1 MIPPQLHA
9 FDLNRRRVL
18 HGFGA
23 LATLPILGSNPALAV
38 GQPLHG
44 LSVFGNLKY
53 EADFQRFD
61 YVNSDAPQGGT
72 FTMTTPNW
80 QYNQNPQTFNTLN
93 GFVLQGDAPARI
105 EFLFDSLLARAFD
118 EPDAM
123 YGQLAE
129 SVEIS
134 QDNTTYTFRLRPEAR
149 FHDGTMVRAQ
159 DVAFSFMLL
168 KDQGHP
174 NLSQT
179 LRELVNVEA
188 IDDQTVAVIFTGDQT
203 RQLPLFVGTLPVF
216 SEAYYQENEFDAST
230 SEPPIG
236 SGPYRVERFELGR
249 FIEYRRDPDYW
260 GRDLPVNVGHNNF
273 DLLRIEFFRE
283 RQVAFEAFKKGEIS
297 FREEFSSKTWSTEYN
312 FPAVEDGR
320 VIRGTFPDETP
331 AGAQGWF
338 INTRRSKFAD
348 PRTREALGLA
358 FDFEWSNQ
366 SLFYGLY
373 QRTHS
378 VFENSEMKADGAPTE
393 AELALLEPHR
403 DTLPET
409 VFIEPYTPPVSDGSG
424 QDRRMLRRATQLL
437 RDAGWNRVGTELV
450 NADGDVL
457 TVEFLAN
464 TTVFE
469 RITNPV
475 IANLKRLG
483 VEANFRLVDPAQYQA
498 RQNDFDFDFIGR
510 RFSFLPTPGESIRQF
525 FSSDSADTS
534 GSFNLSGI
542 AEPVVDVLVEN
553 MIRATSREDM
563 VTAARAL
570 DRVLRAG
577 HYWIPQWFKA
587 SHNVAYWDEYGW
599 PEPMPKYA
607 FQIERLWWYDKQK
620 AERIGRA

>member
-18 HGFGA
+18 QGFGA
-23 LATLPILGSNPALAV
+23 LATLPVLGSNPALAV

-61 YVNSDAPQGGT
+61 YVNADAPQGGT

-134 QDNTTYTFRLRPEAR
+134 QGNTTYTFRLRPEAR